1 MAVAALTVLSIQV
14 ASATSGGT
22 APGGAAAPTGCTLT
36 SPIEIGSWV
45 TQSAQ
50 AANVAT
56 VDATTFGSG
65 GYSAFVAGLKSG
77 SLSLNI
83 LNDYAASAINVYLGM
98 NGTKI
103 AVGATGFV
111 EVKPTTAARSATN
124 PAFICMVV
132 NNGWQSFNA
141 TVGGLAT
148 VTWAPVI
155 TGGFAELVA

>member
-1 MAVAALTVLSIQV
+1 MAIAALTVLSIQV
-14 ASATSGGT
+14 AAATSGGT

-36 SPIEIGSWV
+36 SPIEIGAWV
-45 TQSAQ
+45 TQANQ

-83 LNDYAASAINVYLGM
+83 LNDWAAAAINVYLGL

-124 PAFICMVV
+124 PAFICMVI
-132 NNGWQSFNA
+132 NNGWNTFNA
-141 TVGGLAT
+141 SVGALAT
-148 VTWAPVI
+148 VTWNPQI

>member
-1 MAVAALTVLSIQV
+1 MAIAALTVLSIQV
-14 ASATSGGT
+14 AAATSGGT
-22 APGGAAAPTGCTLT
+22 APGGAVAPTGCTLT
-36 SPIEIGSWV
+36 SPIEIGGWV

-50 AANVAT
+50 AVNVAT
-56 VDATTFGSG
+56 VDSTTFGSG

-77 SLSLNI
+77 TLTLNI
-83 LNDYAASAINVYLGM
+83 LNDYAASSIDVYLGL

-103 AVGATGFV
+103 AVGATGFI

-132 NNGWQSFNA
+132 NNGWQTFNA

-148 VTWAPVI
+148 VSWSPVI